1 MADKKISALTG
12 ATTPVAGT
20 EVLPI
25 VQSSATVKVAIS
37 DLTAGR
43 AVSALSYA
51 STATTGTAPF
61 TVASTTNVAN
71 LNASSLSGK
80 TFAAPG
86 TIGGTTSSSA
96 TFTTLTSND
105 KFTVNGYYIAASLA
119 TVGDNSLGVFNNVVN
134 PGYQLLCGI
143 ASSGYTPYI
152 QGYNANTVAATGLRL
167 QPFGGDVEI
176 GKENLVLNTAAKGI
190 NFTANTPKAG
200 MTSQLLNWYEE
211 GTWTPTLGGNT
222 TYTRQQ
228 GRYIRNGK
236 MCTVMA
242 SVVVNVLGTGSINTI
257 SGLPFNSA
265 LISIGGASVSYFES
279 IATNLVSIFGRLGQ
293 NDSYI
298 EFTGISL
305 PSTNPNQ
312 GNIFGNSTQLDF
324 SATYIIQ

>member
-190 NFTANTPKAG
+190 NFTANTPAAG
-200 MTSQLLNWYEE
+200 KTSQLLNWYEE
-211 GTWTPTLGGNT
+211 GTWTPAQGTGLTVVGTYSSSGK
-222 TYTRQQ
+222 YTRI
-228 GRYIRNGK
+228 GRQVTIQIQIASTT
-236 MCTVMA
+236 TVAVGAGGQITSNVPFTAA
-242 SVVVNVLGTGSINTI
+242 STINAPGSLFVFGATGSQVAM
-257 SGLPFNSA
+257 GANSKD
-265 LISIGGASVSYFES
+265 LYNGAAVAATADFQVTVTYF
-279 IATNLVSIFGRLGQ
+279 V
-293 NDSYI
+293 
-298 EFTGISL
+298 
-305 PSTNPNQ
+305 
-312 GNIFGNSTQLDF
+312 
-324 SATYIIQ
+324 

>member
-1 MADKKISALTG
+1 MADKTITALTG
-12 ATTPVAGT
+12 ASTPLAGT

-25 VQSSATVKVAIS
+25 VQGGATVKVAVS

-43 AVSALSYA
+43 AVSATVLT
-51 STATTGTAPF
+51 STVAVGTAPLVV
-61 TVASTTNVAN
+61 TSTTNVAN
-71 LNASSLSGK
+71 LNASSLGGA

-86 TIGGTTSSSA
+86 AIGGGTASAITGTTIAGTDATDASSITA
-96 TFTTLTSND
+96 AALKTAGGLAVV
-105 KFTVNGYYIAASLA
+105 KKIYI
-119 TVGDNSLGVFNNVVN
+119 GDNIV
-134 PGYQLLCGI
+134 P
-143 ASSGYTPYI
+143 A
-152 QGYNANTVAATGLRL
+152 
-167 QPFGGDVEI
+167 
-176 GKENLVLNTAAKGI
+176 AAKGV

-298 EFTGISL
+298 EFTGISAAA
-305 PSTNPNQ
+305 TNPNQ